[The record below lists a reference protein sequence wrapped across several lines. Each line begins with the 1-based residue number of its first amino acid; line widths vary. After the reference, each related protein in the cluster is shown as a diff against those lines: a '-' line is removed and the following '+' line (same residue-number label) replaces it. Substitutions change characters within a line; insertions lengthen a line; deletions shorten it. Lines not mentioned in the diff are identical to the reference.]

1 MELENGCYSERSSQ
15 RGALS
20 CLHYHVARQRRS
32 HGALCLTG
40 LFIAAS
46 NERRM
51 CSDMHTPAQL
61 VGHLHD
67 GAITVAGY
75 QKALCHVSIDDII
88 ALQLSE
94 RF

>member
-40 LFIAAS
+40 FFIAAS
-46 NERRM
+46 NEKRM
-51 CSDMHTPAQL
+51 CSAIYIPAQL
-61 VGHLHD
+61 LGYLHD
-67 GAITVAGY
+67 GAITVPGY

-88 ALQLSE
+88 DLPLSE